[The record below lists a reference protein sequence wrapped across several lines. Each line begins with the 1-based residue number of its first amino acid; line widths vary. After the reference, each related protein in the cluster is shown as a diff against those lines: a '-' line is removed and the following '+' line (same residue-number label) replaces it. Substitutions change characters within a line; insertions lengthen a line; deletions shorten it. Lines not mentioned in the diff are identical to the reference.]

1 MIAID
6 EEEST
11 FRSTATV
18 TITIKDTNDNSP
30 TFAKD
35 SYKLSVPEHSPNGT
49 VISNFTVSPV
59 LTSILETFFG
69 TSLALFFL
77 SQAEDPDTMDQ
88 GKLTYRLLPDSMCVT

>member
-1 MIAID
+1 MIATD
-6 EEEST
+6 EEESK

-18 TITIKDTNDNSP
+18 NITIKDTNDNSP
-30 TFAKD
+30 TFPKN

-59 LTSILETFFG
+59 LTSLLETFFG
-69 TSLALFFL
+69 ATLTLFFL

-88 GKLTYRLLPDSMCVT
+88 GKITYRLLPDSMCVN